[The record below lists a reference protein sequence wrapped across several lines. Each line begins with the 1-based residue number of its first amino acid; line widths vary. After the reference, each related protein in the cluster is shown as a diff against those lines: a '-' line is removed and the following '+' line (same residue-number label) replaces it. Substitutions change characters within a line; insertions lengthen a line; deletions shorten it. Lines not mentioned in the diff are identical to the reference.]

1 MTIRLGLLSLVAAV
15 ALALSLGT
23 SRAHAATYLG
33 SPDTSAAPDGLV
45 CASCPPGMT
54 VGYRQF
60 ALRRSTVEAP
70 EGGVLVSASAWA
82 KRIAGTENPRIAVLR
97 PAADGVSLTVVDSA
111 PVPVTSPTGSLVKVD
126 DLHLQMLEG
135 DSIGF
140 LFRTG
145 EVDLGRKARPK
156 PDGAVQSFTQP
167 CAPCGMDGGT
177 GVELLLNGVEEP
189 DIDDDGLGDETQD
202 PDGGGLGFDWEDQW
216 FDDYDEGDQ
225 LDPDF
230 NEEPTSSTSRPRQQ
244 RPLAILDAERLRGGR
259 ASLLLS
265 VPKAGRVSAS
275 VTLPSNRRTGAGP
288 FLTTLTGDMRVKRPG
303 RVRLRLGATPAG
315 ERVLQRRKS
324 LRTKIVVALF
334 PRNHGSLEL
343 RMRSARI

>member
-1 MTIRLGLLSLVAAV
+1 MTIRLGLMSLAAAV
-15 ALALSLGT
+15 VLALSLGT
-23 SRAHAATYLG
+23 SRAHAASYLG
-33 SPDTSAAPDGLV
+33 SPNTAVAPAGLV
-45 CASCPPGMT
+45 CASCAPGMT

-60 ALRRSTVEAP
+60 ALRRGTVEAP
-70 EGGVLVSASAWA
+70 EGGVLISASVWA
-82 KRIAGTENPRIAVLR
+82 KRIAGTEDPRIAVLR
-97 PAADGVSLTVVDSA
+97 PAADGASLTVVDSA
-111 PVPVTSPTGSLVKVD
+111 PVPVTSPTGSVVNVD

-145 EVDLGRKARPK
+145 EVDLGMKARPK

-167 CAPCGMDGGT
+167 CGPCGMDGGT
-177 GVELLLNGVEEP
+177 GVELLFNGVVEP

-216 FDDYDEGDQ
+216 FEDYDAGDQ

-230 NEEPTSSTSRPRQQ
+230 STDEPASRARR
-244 RPLAILDAERLRGGR
+244 RPLAILDVDRLRGGR

-275 VTLPSNRRTGAGP
+275 VTLPASARTGAGP

-303 RVRLRLGATPAG
+303 RVRLRLDATPAG

-324 LRTKIVVALF
+324 VRTKIVVALF

-343 RMRSARI
+343 RMRSARL

>member
-1 MTIRLGLLSLVAAV
+1 MTIRLGLLSLAAAM

-23 SRAHAATYLG
+23 SRAHAASYLG
-33 SPDTSAAPDGLV
+33 SSNTSVAPDGLV
-45 CASCPPGMT
+45 CASCTPGMA

-60 ALRRSTVEAP
+60 SLRRGTVEAP

-82 KRIAGTENPRIAVLR
+82 KRIAGTEDPRIAVLR

-111 PVPVTSPTGSLVKVD
+111 PVPVTSPTGSVVNVD
-126 DLHLQMLEG
+126 NLHLQMLEG

-145 EVDLGRKARPK
+145 EVDLGMKGRPK

-167 CAPCGMDGGT
+167 CGPCGMDGGT
-177 GVELLLNGVEEP
+177 GVELLLNGVVEP
-189 DIDDDGLGDETQD
+189 DIDNDGLGDETQD

-216 FDDYDEGDQ
+216 FDDYDAGDQ

-230 NEEPTSSTSRPRQQ
+230 SDEPASRARR
-244 RPLAILDAERLRGGR
+244 RPLAILDADRLRGGR
-259 ASLLLS
+259 ASLLLR

-275 VTLPSNRRTGAGP
+275 VTLPFHLRTGAGP

-303 RVRLRLGATPAG
+303 RVRLRLDATPAG

-324 LRTKIVVALF
+324 IRTKIVVALF
-334 PRNHGSLEL
+334 PRRGSLDL
-343 RMRSARI
+343 VMRSARL

>member
-1 MTIRLGLLSLVAAV
+1 MTIRLGLLSLAAAV

-23 SRAHAATYLG
+23 SRAHAASYLG
-33 SPDTSAAPDGLV
+33 SPDTSVTPDGLV
-45 CASCPPGMT
+45 CASCPPGTM

-60 ALRRSTVEAP
+60 ALRRGTVEAP
-70 EGGVLVSASAWA
+70 EGGVLVSASVWA
-82 KRIAGTENPRIAVLR
+82 KRIAGTEDPRIAVLR
-97 PAADGVSLTVVDSA
+97 PAADGVSLTVVDSV
-111 PVPVTSPTGSLVKVD
+111 PVPVTSPAGSLVKLE
-126 DLHLQMLEG
+126 DLHLEMLEG

-145 EVDLGRKARPK
+145 EVDLGMKARPK
-156 PDGAVQSFTQP
+156 PDGAIQSFSQP

-177 GVELLLNGVEEP
+177 GVELLFDAVEEP
-189 DIDDDGLGDETQD
+189 DVDADGLGDETQD

-216 FDDYDEGDQ
+216 FDDYDAGDQ

-230 NEEPTSSTSRPRQQ
+230 ADEPASQVRR
-244 RPLAILDAERLRGGR
+244 RPLAILEAKRLRGGR
-259 ASLLLS
+259 ASVLLS

-275 VTLPSNRRTGAGP
+275 VTLPSKLRTGAGP

-303 RVRLRLGATPAG
+303 RVRLRLDATPAG

-324 LRTKIVVALF
+324 VRTKIVVALF
-334 PRNHGSLEL
+334 PRKGSLEL
-343 RMRSARI
+343 RMRSARL

>member
-1 MTIRLGLLSLVAAV
+1 MTIRVGLLSLAAAV
-15 ALALSLGT
+15 ALALSLGS
-23 SRAHAATYLG
+23 SRAHAASYLG
-33 SPDTSAAPDGLV
+33 SPNTSVVPDGMV
-45 CASCPPGMT
+45 CASCPPGMA

-60 ALRRSTVEAP
+60 ALRRGTVEAP

-82 KRIAGTENPRIAVLR
+82 KRIAGTEDPRIAVLR

-111 PVPVTSPTGSLVKVD
+111 PVPVTSPTGAVVKVE

-140 LFRTG
+140 MFRTG
-145 EVDLGRKARPK
+145 EVDLGMKARPK

-177 GVELLLNGVEEP
+177 GVELLLNAVVEP
-189 DIDDDGLGDETQD
+189 DIDNDSLGDETQD

-216 FDDYDEGDQ
+216 FTDYDAGDQ

-230 NEEPTSSTSRPRQQ
+230 NDEPPSHARK
-244 RPLAILDAERLRGGR
+244 RPLAILDIERLRGGR
-259 ASLLLS
+259 ASLLLR
-265 VPKAGRVSAS
+265 VPKPGRVSAS
-275 VTLPSNRRTGAGP
+275 VTLPFHLRSGAGP

-303 RVRLRLGATPAG
+303 RVRLRLDATPAG
-315 ERVLQRRKS
+315 ERVLKRRKS
-324 LRTKIVVALF
+324 IRTKIVVALF
-334 PRNHGSLEL
+334 PRNHGALEL
-343 RMRSARI
+343 RMRSARL